1 MRFKSS
7 EVKYF
12 ARVIYKKMVHKQH
25 KKYSSYQ
32 RRLAP
37 LSCLNKLLNFFLIL
51 CITLFI
57 IHLKLPNESRF
68 NSKVLQFMAEF
79 ILTYDGR
86 NFLFKQIWLKQDYF
100 CNSFYYIEKFITS
113 QSQNSF
119 QAAMKIKYFKRGN
132 NPWNLFHA

>member
-1 MRFKSS
+1 MDSMIWNNNDFDAIQEFQS
-7 EVKYF
+7 EVF
-12 ARVIYKKMVHKQH
+12 CTCHLQKMVHKQH

-37 LSCLNKLLNFFLIL
+37 LSCLNKSLKFFLIL

-86 NFLFKQIWLKQDYF
+86 NFLFKQISWNKTI
-100 CNSFYYIEKFITS
+100 SAIRFITLKNSS
-113 QSQNSF
+113 QVNH
-119 QAAMKIKYFKRGN
+119 KIVFKRL
-132 NPWNLFHA
+132 WK